1 MTSGPSWRP
10 RCERFPPVEVGHRTG
25 MRLGIAV
32 LRTLIGGLFV
42 GHGLQKLAGSFGG
55 DGLEATGQAFEGM
68 GLRPGKAQA
77 TAAGAAEAGGGALL
91 VAGLLTPL
99 AASALTGT
107 MAMAIHKVHAPNGP
121 WATQGGW
128 EYNAVL
134 IASLFAIT
142 ASGPGALSLDEAL
155 GRDRAGAGV
164 ALAALGVGAAGAAA
178 ARTLSDRQPEGQS
191 A

>member
-1 MTSGPSWRP
+1 MSVSGSSKRGIKA
-10 RCERFPPVEVGHRTG
+10 RMRF
-25 MRLGIAV
+25 GIAV

-42 GHGLQKLAGSFGG
+42 GHGLQKLKGSFGG

-77 TAAGAAEAGGGALL
+77 TAAGTAEAGGGALL
-91 VAGLLTPL
+91 AAGLLTPL
-99 AASALTGT
+99 AASVLSGT

-134 IASLFAIT
+134 IASVFAIT
-142 ASGPGALSLDEAL
+142 ASGPGVLSLDEAL
-155 GRDRAGAGV
+155 DTERSGAGV
-164 ALAALGVGAAGAAA
+164 ALGAIAAGVAGAVGA
-178 ARTLSDRQPEGQS
+178 RMLSDRQAEQVP

>member
-1 MTSGPSWRP
+1 M
-10 RCERFPPVEVGHRTG
+10 RF
-25 MRLGIAV
+25 GIAV

-42 GHGLQKLAGSFGG
+42 GHGLQKLRGSFGG

-77 TAAGAAEAGGGALL
+77 TAAGTAEAGGGALL
-91 VAGLLTPL
+91 AAGLLTPL
-99 AASALTGT
+99 AASVLSGT

-134 IASLFAIT
+134 IASVFAIT

-155 GRDRAGAGV
+155 DTERSGAGV
-164 ALAALGVGAAGAAA
+164 ALAAIAAGAAGAGA
-178 ARTLSDRQPEGQS
+178 ARVLSDRQPEQVP

>member
-1 MTSGPSWRP
+1 M
-10 RCERFPPVEVGHRTG
+10 RFA
-25 MRLGIAV
+25 IAV

-42 GHGLQKLAGSFGG
+42 GHGLQKLTGSFGG

-91 VAGLLTPL
+91 VAGLLTPV
-99 AASALTGT
+99 AAGAVTGAMT
-107 MAMAIHKVHAPNGP
+107 MAIHKVHAPNGP
-121 WATQGGW
+121 WVTNGGW

-134 IASLFAIT
+134 IASVFAIT

-155 GRDRAGAGV
+155 GSERSGAGV
-164 ALAALGVGAAGAAA
+164 ALAALGAGVAGAAA
-178 ARTLSDRQPEGQS
+178 ARALADRQPEGEP